1 MAPDLQHPWPIPH
14 KTPDPKY
21 RRAHPQRVQRA
32 TTNLWLLALL
42 SVIWGTAF
50 LFITLGLA
58 DFSPFLFAALR
69 FDIAGPV
76 VLVAAFLW
84 VRKDALPRGRAQ
96 WAAVLATST
105 LNILGYHALLYWGQ
119 GHTFEAVASVIVG
132 LNPVLTTAFS
142 RALLKDERLKAMG
155 LIGLAAGLGGI
166 VLLQLLKP
174 GQPFDIQGLGE
185 FAVAGAV
192 ACWALGT
199 VVSRRIDH
207 KMKPVT
213 LTAWQMLVGAVLLH
227 ITAFAIEGGGRMN
240 WTLSGTGSLLY
251 LALLSS
257 GFGYFLFFFLVQRM
271 GAIRTTLVSTLTP
284 ISATVAGVLV
294 LQDPVLPRM
303 LIAFALIVASFAM
316 VTEPWKARA
325 PPPAP
330 PPARQP

>member
-1 MAPDLQHPWPIPH
+1 M
-14 KTPDPKY
+14 
-21 RRAHPQRVQRA
+21 QRG
-32 TTNLWLLALL
+32 TTNLALLVLL

-50 LFITLGLA
+50 LFITLGLT

-76 VLVAAFLW
+76 VLAAAFLW
-84 VRKDALPRGRAQ
+84 SRKDAIPRGRKQ
-96 WAAVLATST
+96 WAAVLSTSV

-132 LNPVLTTAFS
+132 LNPVLATVFS
-142 RALLKDERLKAMG
+142 RAMLKDERLSTFG
-155 LIGLAAGLGGI
+155 LVGLGVGLGGI
-166 VLLQLLKP
+166 VLLQVLKP
-174 GQPFDIQGLGE
+174 GEPFDLQGLGE
-185 FAVAGAV
+185 IAVAGAV

-207 KMKPVT
+207 KMTPVA
-213 LTAWQMLVGAVLLH
+213 LTAWQMVVGAVLLH
-227 ITAFAIEGGGRMN
+227 ITAFAIEGGGRMD
-240 WTLSGTGSLLY
+240 WTPSGTGSLLY

-271 GAIRTTLVSTLTP
+271 GPIRTTVVSTLTP

-294 LQDPVLPRM
+294 LADPVEPRM
-303 LIAFALIVASFAM
+303 LVAFALIVVSFAT
-316 VTEPWKARA
+316 VTEPWKVRA
-325 PPPAP
+325 PPPAA

>member
-1 MAPDLQHPWPIPH
+1 MQ
-14 KTPDPKY
+14 KTT
-21 RRAHPQRVQRA
+21 A
-32 TTNLWLLALL
+32 NLALLVLL

-50 LFITLGLA
+50 LFITLGL
-58 DFSPFLFAALR
+58 DNFSPFLFAALR
-69 FDIAGPV
+69 FDIAGPA
-76 VLVAAFLW
+76 LLAVAFVW
-84 VRKDALPRGRAQ
+84 VRREALPRGRSQ
-96 WAAVLATST
+96 WTAVLATSV

-132 LNPVLTTAFS
+132 LNPILATVFS
-142 RALLKDERLKAMG
+142 RVLLKDERLRALGIVG
-155 LIGLAAGLGGI
+155 LGVGLGGI

-174 GQPFDIQGLGE
+174 GQPFDLQGLGE

-207 KMKPVT
+207 QMKPVT

-227 ITAFAIEGGGRMN
+227 ITAFSIEGGGRMN
-240 WTLSGTGSLLY
+240 WTPSGTGSLLY

-257 GFGYFLFFFLVQRM
+257 GFGYFLFFFLVQRL
-271 GAIRTTLVSTLTP
+271 GAIRTTVVSTLTP

-294 LQDPVLPRM
+294 LHDPVEPRM

-316 VTEPWKARA
+316 VTEPWKGRS
-325 PPPAP
+325 PAP
-330 PPARQP
+330 PAEPPSPRP